1 MKQLTDSVRNT
12 IPIFRIERL
21 DMYFHFHHYSYA
33 KFPKTYGNFSLFML
47 LIDNLP
53 FFGAAI
59 FFSHV
64 IRTNLILTAKQL
76 GLSKNRQSVPLK
88 IPKKKF
94 HFSMFVSQTQDK

>member
-1 MKQLTDSVRNT
+1 MKLMVESIYKKNLSSKDPFF
-12 IPIFRIERL
+12 IILEI
-21 DMYFHFHHYSYA
+21 YA
-33 KFPKTYGNFSLFML
+33 KFQKTYGNFSLFML

>member
-1 MKQLTDSVRNT
+1 M
-12 IPIFRIERL
+12 IRL
-21 DMYFHFHHYSYA
+21 IKYLIHISYFLKIYA
-33 KFPKTYGNFSLFML
+33 KFQKTYGNFSLFML

-76 GLSKNRQSVPLK
+76 GLSKNRQSLPLK
-88 IPKKKF
+88 IP
-94 HFSMFVSQTQDK
+94 

>member
-1 MKQLTDSVRNT
+1 MWIKSIKVDILTDEKINDSFDPFF
-12 IPIFRIERL
+12 IILEI
-21 DMYFHFHHYSYA
+21 YA
-33 KFPKTYGNFSLFML
+33 KFQKTYGNFSLFMR